1 MVHRACGPR
10 SLSRKAPTSIG
21 PCITYTRMEGLT
33 HFQVMDGARGVLA
46 GIDRHLRQISLRL
59 TTRLYRRER
68 RVSGVAKN
76 TTPPYT
82 SLYLCSSH
90 TLTHILPHSLSH
102 THTTPCTAYFSTP
115 LQRSPQAARAH
126 GRSANWRNRE
136 TACAGLASGASWPA
150 PRKVANKNV
159 VPAGVAYVRTFPAVM
174 FVSSSCHGTQS
185 VWIVSVVE
193 LIHPNCPFT
202 GTLASLSPL

>member
-90 TLTHILPHSLSH
+90 TLTHILPHSLSLSH
-102 THTTPCTAYFSTP
+102 VTHDTLYSILQYPIAAQSTGCSCSWP
-115 LQRSPQAARAH
+115 ERKLAEQGNGLCRLGLRRLMACAAQGGKQKRGSGWCGVRAH
-126 GRSANWRNRE
+126 VPRGHVRLVIVPRHPIRLDSLGGRVDPS
-136 TACAGLASGASWPA
+136 
-150 PRKVANKNV
+150 
-159 VPAGVAYVRTFPAVM
+159 
-174 FVSSSCHGTQS
+174 
-185 VWIVSVVE
+185 
-193 LIHPNCPFT
+193 
-202 GTLASLSPL
+202 